1 MYIVVTS
8 ETQNLPTSKLP
19 LLNMGAVSILGKYRA
34 LNKQENVD
42 EGKNKIRLKVA
53 QPPLLPSHGL
63 RLTAF

>member
-1 MYIVVTS
+1 MVTL

-19 LLNMGAVSILGKYRA
+19 VLNMGAVSILGKHRT

-53 QPPLLPSHGL
+53 QPSLLPSHGL
-63 RLTAF
+63 HLTAF